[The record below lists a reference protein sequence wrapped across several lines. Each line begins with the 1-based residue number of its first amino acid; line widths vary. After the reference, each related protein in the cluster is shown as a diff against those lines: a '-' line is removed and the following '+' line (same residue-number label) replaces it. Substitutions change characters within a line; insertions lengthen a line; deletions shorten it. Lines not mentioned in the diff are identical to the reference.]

1 MPSTSP
7 IPGKNIKSF
16 KEKLKDWQVMSSYLP
31 NIK

>member
-16 KEKLKDWQVMSSYLP
+16 EEKLEDWRVMHSYLP
-31 NIK
+31 R